1 MLEQKFKVTEK
12 TSFIEMRNEACL
24 FWDLKDRENY
34 SLVLPNMHDIMS
46 LNGESSHIAHTLAKY
61 FEIHRAKRAVLHL
74 IRPNILRTEI
84 LPEEM
89 GFIKIK
95 GAQKTNRFAGE
106 DKRTF
111 DEIKKERDEKNLKE
125 FFKKYPD
132 LEEVKIDDMK

>member
-12 TSFIEMRNEACL
+12 TSFIEMRDEACL
-24 FWDLKDRENY
+24 FWDIKDKNNY

-74 IRPNILRTEI
+74 IKPEKDRTEI
-84 LPEEM
+84 LPEEKN
-89 GFIKIK
+89 FIKIK
-95 GAQKTNRFAGE
+95 GASKTNRFAGA
-106 DKRTF
+106 DKRTY
-111 DEIKKERDEKNLKE
+111 DEIKRERDEKNLKE

-132 LEEVKIDDMK
+132 LEEVKIEDMS